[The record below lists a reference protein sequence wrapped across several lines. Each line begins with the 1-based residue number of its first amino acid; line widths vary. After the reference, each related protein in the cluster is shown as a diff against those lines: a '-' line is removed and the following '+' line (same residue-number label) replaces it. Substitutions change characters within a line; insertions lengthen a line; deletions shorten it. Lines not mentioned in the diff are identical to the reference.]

1 MRPRGFL
8 SRLSKRAP
16 ELVIATLCTALLS
29 AWIGAPEWLANGLA
43 ILVGV
48 LALMV
53 LATRRRRPQLR
64 MIGDEESAKSTS
76 WLGYELAGKGTPLG
90 TYLLAFFAFVTAML
104 TGFDT
109 PYGKLAWAGLA
120 LAVAWS
126 AANAHFPVEPDQR
139 PSDTIH

>member
-1 MRPRGFL
+1 MRLRGFL
-8 SRLSKRAP
+8 DRLSKRAP
-16 ELVIATLCTALLS
+16 EIVIATLCVALLG

-43 ILVGV
+43 ILIGA

-53 LATRRRRPQLR
+53 VATRRRRPQLR
-64 MIGDEESAKSTS
+64 MIGDEESTESPS

-109 PYGKLAWAGLA
+109 PFGKLAWAALA
-120 LAVAWS
+120 LTIAWS
-126 AANAHFPVEPDQR
+126 AANAHFPVEPDPR
-139 PSDTIH
+139 PGDTIH